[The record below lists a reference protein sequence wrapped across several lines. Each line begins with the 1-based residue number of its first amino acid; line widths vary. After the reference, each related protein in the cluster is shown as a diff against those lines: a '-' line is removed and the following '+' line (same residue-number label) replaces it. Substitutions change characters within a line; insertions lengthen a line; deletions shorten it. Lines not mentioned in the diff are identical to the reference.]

1 MGTVELSL
9 NYGGIKLKNPVIVG
23 SAENVST
30 ARGIQRAAAGGAAG
44 VVTKTQHLTLPGD
57 DRPYTAR
64 RLRRYRFIN
73 CENGAERDYD
83 PKLTERGAYFTLVTP
98 NLGGLLKSEDIVPEI
113 QKARDTVDIPIFAS
127 IAGVSLKEYEDMAA
141 MNREAGADAIEV
153 LDPHH
158 YAVLAGSVA
167 FPDFTIYDAIRV
179 VRRTVNLPISAKC
192 AFAWDNPEKTLNAL
206 RQAGA
211 NMVTAVGEM
220 SLPALEIDVEKGEP
234 WYNMQMGCYGSWFK
248 PASLSWVARAA
259 KVGGLPI
266 SGVSGI
272 TKWNHAVEY
281 IMAGAST
288 VQLSSILFARGFKVA
303 GEIVQG
309 MREFME
315 RKGYS
320 NLEELRGIA
329 IGKIRNKRDLF
340 EEYTPMVASVDE
352 MLCTA
357 CGECE
362 DVCYVDAISVQDGT
376 ARVDPDKCIGCELCV
391 SVCPEDSLSLK
402 LRSDVVSSRA

>member
-1 MGTVELSL
+1 MRPVDLSL
-9 NYGGIKLKNPVIVG
+9 NYGGILLKNPVIVG

-30 ARGIQRAAAGGAAG
+30 ARGIKRAADGGASG
-44 VVTKTQHLTLPGD
+44 VVTKTQHLSVPGD
-57 DRPYTAR
+57 DRPYKDR
-64 RLRRYRFIN
+64 RLRRYKFIN
-73 CENGAERDYD
+73 VERGAERDYD
-83 PKLTERGAYFTLVTP
+83 PKLTERGAYFTLLTP

-113 QKARDTVDIPIFAS
+113 KRAKGMVDLPIIAS
-127 IAGVSLKEYEDMAA
+127 IAGESLKEYEEMAT
-141 MNREAGADAIEV
+141 MNQEAGADAIEI

-158 YAVLAGSVA
+158 YGVLGGSVA
-167 FPDFTIYDAIRV
+167 FPEFTIYDAIRV
-179 VRRTVNLPISAKC
+179 VKRTVNLPISAKC
-192 AFAWDNPEKTLNAL
+192 AFAWENPNKTLQAL
-206 RQAGA
+206 KEAGA

-259 KVGGLPI
+259 KVTDLPI

-288 VQLSSILFARGFKVA
+288 VQLSSILFARGFKAV
-303 GEIVQG
+303 GEIVG
-309 MREFME
+309 GIREFME

-320 NLEELRGIA
+320 NLGEFRGIA
-329 IGKIRNKRDLF
+329 IEKIRTKRDLF
-340 EEYTPMVASVDE
+340 NEYTPTVAFRDE
-352 MLCTA
+352 DICTG

-362 DVCYVDAISVQDGT
+362 DVCYLEAISVQEGV
-376 ARVDPDKCIGCELCV
+376 AWVDPEKCIGCELCI
-391 SVCPEDSLSLK
+391 SICPEKALSLRP
-402 LRSDVVSSRA
+402 RS